1 MKTAT
6 TCCPFCQA
14 QIKVSARL
22 IGATGPAV
30 RCGACLRLFTVGRSF
45 EFGSGAGS
53 ELDPDLGP
61 DLDPDLDP
69 SQREGDLATA
79 QDSTLAVRMLAL
91 NTDYSQLS
99 GEGLEPIK
107 HTQLPLIDSTPIEI
121 VAKAVRTWRDI
132 AKTTA
137 SVCILLL
144 LVAALAAQYLWANR
158 NLYQHSPALYPLFA
172 SSCALFNCSIPPF
185 SDMSA
190 FRGEALTVVPGPAG
204 SNSLI
209 VSFVLTNSAPLA
221 QTAPVL
227 ILSFYTAAQR
237 SVALR
242 EFAPADYL
250 PPSSN
255 PYKAL
260 GAGERV
266 TIKLELIDPG
276 AEAVNY
282 TVAFRAL

>member
-14 QIKVSARL
+14 QIKFSARL

-30 RCGACLRLFTVGRSF
+30 RCGACFRLFTAAHSLHSDS
-45 EFGSGAGS
+45 GS
-53 ELDPDLGP
+53 
-61 DLDPDLDP
+61 DLDPG
-69 SQREGDLATA
+69 QREGDLANA
-79 QDSTLAVRMLAL
+79 ERSTESVRMLAL
-91 NTDYSQLS
+91 NTNYSRLS
-99 GEGLEPIK
+99 GEELEPINSA
-107 HTQLPLIDSTPIEI
+107 QLPLLDLNPIEI
-121 VAKAVRTWRDI
+121 AAKADRTWRHT
-132 AKTTA
+132 AKTVA
-137 SVCILLL
+137 SVFTLLL

-185 SDMSA
+185 SDISA
-190 FRGEALTVVPGPAG
+190 FRGEALTVVSGPVG
-204 SNSLI
+204 SNSLV

-227 ILSFYTAAQR
+227 ILSFDTAAQR

-242 EFAPADYL
+242 EFAPVDYF
-250 PPSSN
+250 PASTDPI
-255 PYKAL
+255 KAL
-260 GAGERV
+260 SAGERV

-276 AEAVNY
+276 ADAVNY
-282 TVAFRAL
+282 TVAFRAR

>member
-14 QIKVSARL
+14 QNKVSARL
-22 IGATGPAV
+22 LGATGSAV
-30 RCGACLRLFTVGRSF
+30 RCGACFRLFTAAHSLHSDS
-45 EFGSGAGS
+45 GS
-53 ELDPDLGP
+53 
-61 DLDPDLDP
+61 DLDPG
-69 SQREGDLATA
+69 QREGDLANA
-79 QDSTLAVRMLAL
+79 ERSTESVRMLAL
-91 NTDYSQLS
+91 NTDYSRLS
-99 GEGLEPIK
+99 GEELEPINSA
-107 HTQLPLIDSTPIEI
+107 QLPLLDLNPIEI
-121 VAKAVRTWRDI
+121 AAKADRTWRHT
-132 AKTTA
+132 AKTVA
-137 SVCILLL
+137 SVFTLLL

-185 SDMSA
+185 SDISA
-190 FRGEALTVVPGPAG
+190 FRGEALTVVSGPVG
-204 SNSLI
+204 RNSLV

-227 ILSFYTAAQR
+227 ILSFDTAAQR

-242 EFAPADYL
+242 EFAPADYF
-250 PPSSN
+250 PASTDPI
-255 PYKAL
+255 KAL

-276 AEAVNY
+276 ADAVNY
-282 TVAFRAL
+282 TVAFRAR

>member
-30 RCGACLRLFTVGRSF
+30 RCGACFRLFTAAHSLHSDS
-45 EFGSGAGS
+45 GS
-53 ELDPDLGP
+53 
-61 DLDPDLDP
+61 DLDPG
-69 SQREGDLATA
+69 QREGDLANA
-79 QDSTLAVRMLAL
+79 ERSTESVRMLAL
-91 NTDYSQLS
+91 NTDYSRLS
-99 GEGLEPIK
+99 GEELEPINSA
-107 HTQLPLIDSTPIEI
+107 QLPLLDLNPIEI
-121 VAKAVRTWRDI
+121 AAKADRTWRHT
-132 AKTTA
+132 AKPVA
-137 SVCILLL
+137 SVFTLLL

-172 SSCALFNCSIPPF
+172 SGCALFNCSIPPF
-185 SDMSA
+185 SDISA
-190 FRGEALTVVPGPAG
+190 FRGEALTVVSGPVG
-204 SNSLI
+204 SNSLV

-227 ILSFYTAAQR
+227 ILSFDTAAQR

-242 EFAPADYL
+242 EFAPVDYF
-250 PPSSN
+250 PASTDPI
-255 PYKAL
+255 KAL
-260 GAGERV
+260 SAGERV
-266 TIKLELIDPG
+266 TIRLELIDPG
-276 AEAVNY
+276 ADAVNY

>member
-30 RCGACLRLFTVGRSF
+30 RCGACFRLFTAANAVNL
-45 EFGSGAGS
+45 GS
-53 ELDPDLGP
+53 
-61 DLDPDLDP
+61 DLDPG
-69 SQREGDLATA
+69 QREGDRANA
-79 QDSTLAVRMLAL
+79 EGSTEAVRMRAL
-91 NTDYSQLS
+91 NTDYSLLS
-99 GEGLEPIK
+99 GEGLEPINSA
-107 HTQLPLIDSTPIEI
+107 QLPHLDSSPIEI
-121 VAKAVRTWRDI
+121 AAKADGTWRHA
-132 AKTTA
+132 AKTAT
-137 SVCILLL
+137 SVFTLLL

-172 SSCALFNCSIPPF
+172 SGCALFNCSIPPF
-185 SDMSA
+185 SDISA
-190 FRGEALTVVPGPAG
+190 FRGEALTVVSGPVG
-204 SNSLI
+204 SNSLV
-209 VSFVLTNSAPLA
+209 VSFVLSNLAPLA

-227 ILSFYTAAQR
+227 ILSFDTAAQR

-242 EFAPADYL
+242 EFAPVDYF
-250 PPSSN
+250 PASTDPI
-255 PYKAL
+255 KAL

-276 AEAVNY
+276 ADAVNY

>member
-1 MKTAT
+1 MKTAK

-30 RCGACLRLFTVGRSF
+30 RCGACLRLFTAVHS
-45 EFGSGAGS
+45 
-53 ELDPDLGP
+53 L
-61 DLDPDLDP
+61 DLDSGSDLD
-69 SQREGDLATA
+69 SGQRGGDLANA
-79 QDSTLAVRMLAL
+79 EESTLAVRTLAL
-91 NTDYSQLS
+91 NTDYSLLS
-99 GEGLEPIK
+99 GEGLEPINSA
-107 HTQLPLIDSTPIEI
+107 QLPLIDSNPIEI
-121 VAKAVRTWRDI
+121 VAKAGRTWRDI

-137 SVCILLL
+137 SVFTLLL
-144 LVAALAAQYLWANR
+144 LIAALAAQYLWANR
-158 NLYQHSPALYPLFA
+158 TLYQHSPALYPLFA

-185 SDMSA
+185 SDIST
-190 FRGEALTVVPGPAG
+190 FRGEALTVVSSPVGN
-204 SNSLI
+204 NSLV

-227 ILSFYTAAQR
+227 ILSFDTAAQR

-255 PYKAL
+255 PHKAL
-260 GAGERV
+260 GSGERV

>member
-30 RCGACLRLFTVGRSF
+30 RCGACFRLFTAANAVNL
-45 EFGSGAGS
+45 GS
-53 ELDPDLGP
+53 
-61 DLDPDLDP
+61 DLDPG
-69 SQREGDLATA
+69 QREVDRANAEG
-79 QDSTLAVRMLAL
+79 STEAVRMRAL
-91 NTDYSQLS
+91 NTDYSLLS
-99 GEGLEPIK
+99 GEGLEPINSA
-107 HTQLPLIDSTPIEI
+107 QLPHLDSSPIEI
-121 VAKAVRTWRDI
+121 AAKADGTWRHA
-132 AKTTA
+132 AKTAT
-137 SVCILLL
+137 SVFTLLI

-158 NLYQHSPALYPLFA
+158 NLYQHSPAFYPLFA

-185 SDMSA
+185 SDISA
-190 FRGEALTVVPGPAG
+190 FRGEALTVVSGPVG
-204 SNSLI
+204 SNSLV

-227 ILSFYTAAQR
+227 ILSFDTAAQR

-242 EFAPADYL
+242 EFAPVDYF
-250 PPSSN
+250 PASTDPI
-255 PYKAL
+255 KAL
-260 GAGERV
+260 SAGERV

-276 AEAVNY
+276 ADAVNY

>member
-6 TCCPFCQA
+6 TRCPFCQA

-30 RCGACLRLFTVGRSF
+30 RCGACFRLFTAAYSLH
-45 EFGSGAGS
+45 FGS
-53 ELDPDLGP
+53 
-61 DLDPDLDP
+61 DLDPG
-69 SQREGDLATA
+69 QRKGDLTNAEE
-79 QDSTLAVRMLAL
+79 STEAVRMRAL
-91 NTDYSQLS
+91 NTDYSLLS
-99 GEGLEPIK
+99 GEGLEPINSAE
-107 HTQLPLIDSTPIEI
+107 LPLIDSSPIEI
-121 VAKAVRTWRDI
+121 AAKADRTWRHN
-132 AKTTA
+132 AKTAAWVFT
-137 SVCILLL
+137 LLL

-158 NLYQHSPALYPLFA
+158 NLYQHSPALYPLFT

-185 SDMSA
+185 SDISA
-190 FRGEALTVVPGPAG
+190 FRGEALTVVAGPVG
-204 SNSLI
+204 SNSLV
-209 VSFVLTNSAPLA
+209 VSFVLSNSALLE

-227 ILSFYTAAQR
+227 ILSFNTAAQR

-250 PPSSN
+250 PASSN
-255 PYKAL
+255 PIKAL
-260 GAGERV
+260 GAGERI

-282 TVAFRAL
+282 TVAFRAR